1 MNPYCPIG
9 LGYGYCVPQVTFGL
23 QYFSNIWYLPLF
35 RFLSIYGM
43 NFFVQEQHCFFPD
56 LICGVEGNGKRGT
69 FGDILDGDGDGDGL
83 DADLENGPGT
93 DFDCESKVRQNPGT
107 GTIQ

>member
-1 MNPYCPIG
+1 
-9 LGYGYCVPQVTFGL
+9 
-23 QYFSNIWYLPLF
+23 
-35 RFLSIYGM
+35 M

-83 DADLENGPGT
+83 DADLGPGT
-93 DFDCESKVRQNPGT
+93 DFDCESKVCQNPGT